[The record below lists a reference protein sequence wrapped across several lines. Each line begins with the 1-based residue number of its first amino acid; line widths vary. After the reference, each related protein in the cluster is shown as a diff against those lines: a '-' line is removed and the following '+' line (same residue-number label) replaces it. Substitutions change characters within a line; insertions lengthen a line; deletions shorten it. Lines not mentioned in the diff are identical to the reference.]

1 MIRKKVEKEKRV
13 DELVCENDK
22 ISELYDKAKAEVDAL
37 TLQLRGNEERNE
49 EIERLNEEI
58 RVAKADIEREKE
70 AISKEREEL
79 DGLKEGKVAA
89 ENDSNG

>member
-22 ISELYDKAKAEVDAL
+22 ISELYDKAKAEVEAL

-58 RVAKADIEREKE
+58 RLARADIEREKE
-70 AISKEREEL
+70 AISKERGELEEIK
-79 DGLKEGKVAA
+79 GG
-89 ENDSNG
+89 